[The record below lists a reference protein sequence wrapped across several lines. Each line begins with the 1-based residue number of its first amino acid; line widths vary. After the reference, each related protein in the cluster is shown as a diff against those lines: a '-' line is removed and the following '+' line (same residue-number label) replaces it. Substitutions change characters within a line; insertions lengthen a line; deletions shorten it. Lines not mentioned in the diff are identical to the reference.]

1 MADRDGTFGIEDLKK
16 AFTRMEGKYKSKGD
30 AFLMSMAKV
39 AATRTKSK
47 TPVGKTKKL
56 KGTWRT
62 KKPKT
67 FGKARVA
74 RMQSGNRYAHL
85 VERGHEVVHGGSSRA
100 SNGRKLNA
108 LGRRVRGVS
117 VGGRTK
123 GAHMISEA
131 MNDIES
137 TFGKSAE
144 KLLDELTR
152 EVQL

>member
-1 MADRDGTFGIEDLKK
+1 MAKDDGTFGFEDLEK
-16 AFTRMEGKYKSKGD
+16 AFKRIEGKYKSKGD
-30 AFLMSMAKV
+30 AFLMSMARL
-39 AATRTKSK
+39 AANRTKSK

-56 KGTWRT
+56 RGTWRT

-67 FGKARVA
+67 YGKARVA

-85 VERGHEVVHGGSSRA
+85 VEQGHEVVHGGSSRA

-108 LGRRVRGVS
+108 FGRKVRGVS
-117 VGGRTK
+117 VNGRTSA
-123 GAHMISEA
+123 AHMISES
-131 MNDIES
+131 MKDIEA

-144 KLLDELTR
+144 KFFDELTR

>member
-16 AFTRMEGKYKSKGD
+16 AFKRREGKYKTKGD

-74 RMQSGNRYAHL
+74 RMQSANRYAHL

-108 LGRRVRGVS
+108 LGRKVRGVS

-144 KLLDELTR
+144 KLLDELTQ